1 MLFTVVLFISIPNF
15 GDMSSVEQKFVEE
28 PESISVKEGDNF
40 TLSCS
45 VKNKVGV
52 LQWTK
57 DDFGLGTS
65 RSVVGY
71 SRYQMVG
78 EEGKLF
84 MISSTYLFQITPN
97 PVK

>member
-1 MLFTVVLFISIPNF
+1 MK
-15 GDMSSVEQKFVEE
+15 QKFVKE

-57 DDFGLGTS
+57 DDFGLGIS
-65 RSVVGY
+65 RSLVGY
-71 SRYQMVG
+71 DRYRMVG
-78 EEGKLF
+78 EEGRTWDL
-84 MISSTYLFQITPN
+84 QVVN
-97 PVK
+97 